1 MKLTVSQA
9 NAVNTINSNLQI
21 VACAGSGKTT
31 TMVARILNLLKQPS
45 VNPENI
51 VAVTYSKKAAVS
63 LKQKIYKEY
72 EKENK
77 SLKGLANMYIGT
89 IHGYCYFLLQNYSD
103 NYKNYELL
111 EEVQTRLFMKRFRK
125 EIGIYDVKYHCKKG
139 EPYSL
144 VYPNMSNS
152 KFQEA
157 ISAYKTFL
165 DIAREYGVE
174 KLDGLLQTYVK
185 KYEQCLDD
193 KKKFDYTSI
202 MIKTL
207 RLAEKGCFDN
217 YIISTVK
224 HLIVDE
230 YQDVN
235 KNQEYLLYLLSGKY
249 HNLTV
254 VGDDDQCIYGWRG
267 SDVEYMVHFNERYEN
282 VVDYSLSRNFRSTPE
297 IVAAANSLIEK
308 NQNRLEKQ
316 MYTKN
321 PHGAKPVYNC
331 LPYEKDEAVWIA
343 EQIDAA
349 VSTGKKY
356 ADHTVLVRAASQTRA
371 LEEAFLAKKIPYKI
385 LNGARFYD
393 SEEIRTVLAYLRM
406 VYAPNDLDFLW
417 TIKRPRKGFGK
428 KSIEDLKKYAAEHEI
443 GLFQAL
449 GEQIEQGIVKKEVI
463 DTYYK
468 NISELHKEYD
478 KYSCKELVNRVLDFG
493 YREELEQDVEQRRL
507 DNVTELITAIA
518 AMEAENQ
525 DKLSLEELL
534 AHFALFTAQDDDD
547 EKNVVKVM
555 TIHTAKG
562 LEFDIVF
569 ICGLV
574 DGQFPSRRLR
584 NEDELEEERRL
595 FYVAVT
601 RAKTRLYL
609 SSYAAKSEGFPVRPS
624 AFIQDIDYNLLEC
637 VGNVVQN
644 GQTTPQMLPKKT
656 FDVGDKV
663 EHKIFGVGTIVDIN
677 LSTQSY
683 EIDFEKLTG
692 TRKIMFRAELKKV

>member
-1 MKLTVSQA
+1 MSQRQA
-9 NAVNTINSNLQI
+9 TKEQQQIIEATEGNIRVRAVP
-21 VACAGSGKTT
+21 GSGKTFALT
-31 TMVARILNLLKQPS
+31 KRIVYLILELYVEPS
-45 VNPENI
+45 SI
-51 VAVTYSKKAAVS
+51 VAMTFTNKAANEMKYR
-63 LKQKIYKEY
+63 LKK
-72 EKENK
+72 
-77 SLKGLANMYIGT
+77 MIGDFAT
-89 IHGYCYFLLQNYSD
+89 CYAGTFHGYCNLILKEEIYRLSYPKTFVILDKKAQVDLIREVADELGFSLKDFTAKEYADKICEEKQDRAYIPLMLDTGREALQKKISHTQDPFYQVYYSYLKKQRD
-103 NYKNYELL
+103 NYVLDFEDIIQFAIYILTQYKEALKKWQSRCQYLL
-111 EEVQTRLFMKRFRK
+111 
-125 EIGIYDVKYHCKKG
+125 C
-139 EPYSL
+139 
-144 VYPNMSNS
+144 
-152 KFQEA
+152 
-157 ISAYKTFL
+157 
-165 DIAREYGVE
+165 
-174 KLDGLLQTYVK
+174 
-185 KYEQCLDD
+185 
-193 KKKFDYTSI
+193 
-202 MIKTL
+202 
-207 RLAEKGCFDN
+207 
-217 YIISTVK
+217 
-224 HLIVDE
+224 DE

-249 HNLTV
+249 HTLTV

-282 VVDYSLSRNFRSTPE
+282 VMDYSLSRNFRSTPE

-316 MYTKN
+316 MYTQN

-449 GEQIEQGIVKKEVI
+449 GEQIEQGTVKKEVLAA
-463 DTYYK
+463 YYK